1 MSYITRHQM
10 GFGNIEASDTGA
22 PVPDHMV
29 TVSIECTSRQGA
41 DDAPTPLDV
50 LRSLAE
56 LIEHGIVSATTRDQE
71 DH

>member
-1 MSYITRHQM
+1 MSYMTRHQM

-29 TVSIECTSRQGA
+29 TVTIECTTREGA
-41 DDAPTPLDV
+41 DDEPTPIEV

-56 LIEHGIVSATTRDQE
+56 MIEHGIVTATTRDE
-71 DH
+71 G